1 MCVPYFLLPARGGGS
16 RMPPVNGP
24 RTFRA
29 GRRPSSWEDEM
40 RNVLLLGVVL
50 IAGSMVL
57 SGCAKEPAVEIAAA
71 RQALTQAETPDVT
84 EYAAQS
90 LAAAREAVKAMDAE
104 LTTQKGKFVLF
115 RKYDQAKVLCA
126 AAKTSAGKA
135 VTDGAAGKA
144 RAKNEA
150 SDVINQAKAAVAET
164 RTLLAS
170 APRGKGASTDIAAL
184 ESDLAGVDAVIAEAE
199 GLFGQ
204 ERYIPAKAKAS
215 AARMDAE
222 RTKSVITAAI
232 DAYNQAR
239 GRKR

>member
-1 MCVPYFLLPARGGGS
+1 
-16 RMPPVNGP
+16 
-24 RTFRA
+24 
-29 GRRPSSWEDEM
+29 M

-50 IAGSMVL
+50 IAGSML
-57 SGCAKEPAVEIAAA
+57 LTGCAKEPALEIQAA
-71 RQALTQAETPDVT
+71 RQALTQAETPDVQ

-90 LAAAREAVKAMDAE
+90 LAAAREAVKALDAE
-104 LTTQKGKFVLF
+104 LTAQKGKFALF
-115 RKYDQAKVLCA
+115 RKYAQAKVLA
-126 AAKTSAGKA
+126 ANAKAAGDKA
-135 VTDGAAGKA
+135 VADGAAGKA

-150 SDVINQAKAAVAET
+150 TDIINQAKAAVAET

-184 ESDLAGVDAVIAEAE
+184 ESDLAGVDAVIVEAE
-199 GLFGQ
+199 GLFAQ

-222 RTKSVITAAI
+222 RTKSVIQAAI

>member
-1 MCVPYFLLPARGGGS
+1 
-16 RMPPVNGP
+16 
-24 RTFRA
+24 
-29 GRRPSSWEDEM
+29 M

-50 IAGSMVL
+50 IAGSLML
-57 SGCAKEPAVEIAAA
+57 SGCAKEPALEIQAA
-71 RQALTQAETPDVT
+71 RTALTQADTPDVR
-84 EYAAQS
+84 EYAPQS
-90 LAAAREAVKAMDAE
+90 LAAANEAVKTLDAE

-115 RKYDQAKVLCA
+115 RKYDQSKILA
-126 AAKTSAGKA
+126 ANAKTAGEKA
-135 VTDGAAGKA
+135 VADGAAGKT

-150 SDVINQAKAAVAET
+150 SDMINQAKTAVADT

-222 RTKSVITAAI
+222 RTKSVIQAAI